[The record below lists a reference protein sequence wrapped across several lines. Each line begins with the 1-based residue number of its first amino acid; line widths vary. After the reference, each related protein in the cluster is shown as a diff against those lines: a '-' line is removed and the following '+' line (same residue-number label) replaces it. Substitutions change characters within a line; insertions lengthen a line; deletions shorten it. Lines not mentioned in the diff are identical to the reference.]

1 MNTIFDLDAVS
12 SIRLLVPIKTALRY
26 LPGSEVYVY
35 QHRNAAYR
43 VVRQVPVEN
52 NRFSTQVW
60 LELEKVTSG
69 VVA

>member
-1 MNTIFDLDAVS
+1 MNTTFDLDAVS
-12 SIRLLVPIKTALRY
+12 SIRLLVPMKLALRY

-52 NRFSTQVW
+52 KLSTQVW